1 MPTSA
6 ENWNETKKLPKGW
19 GTEGDVWR
27 YLKCMK
33 TGIQIKSETPKID
46 SYQKVKGSSCMAYG
60 SLGGLQHT
68 YSPRYPQ
75 RIQKMLSRLV
85 LVKLTKLNTMYSMKV
100 IESTPSI
107 LRESRI
113 AFCRG
118 GRQARTFERML
129 NCVGILQPGVGDRRE
144 LFCEN

>member
-46 SYQKVKGSSCMAYG
+46 SYQKVKGSCMAYG

-100 IESTPSI
+100 K
-107 LRESRI
+107 
-113 AFCRG
+113 
-118 GRQARTFERML
+118 L
-129 NCVGILQPGVGDRRE
+129 NSS
-144 LFCEN
+144 